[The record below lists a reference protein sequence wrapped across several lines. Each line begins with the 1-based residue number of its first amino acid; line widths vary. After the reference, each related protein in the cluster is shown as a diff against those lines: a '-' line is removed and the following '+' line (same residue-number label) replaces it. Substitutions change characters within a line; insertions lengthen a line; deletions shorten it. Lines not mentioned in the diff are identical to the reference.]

1 MSKMEKEKIIEVK
14 DLIFYYEDKK
24 KVLDNVSF
32 EIYKGEYV
40 TLIGHNGSG
49 KSTLAKLLSYIL
61 EPIDGK
67 IYIEGEELNENSIK
81 NIRSK
86 IGIVFQNPDNQFIGS
101 TVEDDIAFGLEN
113 RNVKQQEMV
122 KIVKEFAKKVGMD
135 KFLNKE
141 PEELSGGQ
149 KQRVAIAGILALNLK
164 IIIFDEATSMLDP
177 EGVEEIRNLIL
188 AMKKENPEL
197 TVISITHDI
206 EEAYLSDRVI
216 ILNEGK
222 IYKNDVP
229 NEVFK
234 DEEEMRKIELDIPFV
249 LKIKNEL
256 SKRNIIVPSEIKTI
270 EGVAKFLCQ

>member
-1 MSKMEKEKIIEVK
+1 MEKEKIIEVK
-14 DLIFYYEDKK
+14 DLIFGYEKDSTILKCI
-24 KVLDNVSF
+24 SF
-32 EIYKGEYV
+32 DIFKGEYV

-61 EPIDGK
+61 EPNSGK
-67 IYIEGEELNENSIK
+67 VYIEGQELNEKSIK
-81 NIRSK
+81 DIRSK

-113 RNVKQQEMV
+113 RNIKQDIMKKTV
-122 KIVKEFAKKVGMD
+122 LEFAKKVGMD

-177 EGVEEIRNLIL
+177 EGVEEIRKLIL
-188 AMKKENPEL
+188 NMKEENPEL

-216 ILNEGK
+216 ILNDGK
-222 IYKNDVP
+222 VYKNDIP
-229 NEVFK
+229 ENVFK
-234 DEEEMRKIELDIPFV
+234 DEEEMRKIDLDIPFV

-256 SKRNIIVPSEIKTI
+256 AVRNIIIPKEIKTI
-270 EGVAKFLCQ
+270 EGVANFLCQ

>member
-1 MSKMEKEKIIEVK
+1 MEKEKIIEVK

-113 RNVKQQEMV
+113 RNVKQQEMR
-122 KIVKEFAKKVGMD
+122 KIVKEFATKVGMD

-188 AMKKENPEL
+188 TMKKENPEL

>member
-1 MSKMEKEKIIEVK
+1 MEKEKIIEVK

-113 RNVKQQEMV
+113 RNVKQQEMR
-122 KIVKEFAKKVGMD
+122 KIVKEFAAKVGMD

-188 AMKKENPEL
+188 TMKKENPEL

>member
-1 MSKMEKEKIIEVK
+1 MEKEKIIEVK

-113 RNVKQQEMV
+113 RNVKQQEMR
-122 KIVKEFAKKVGMD
+122 KIVKEFATKVGMD
-135 KFLNKE
+135 KYLNKE

-188 AMKKENPEL
+188 TMKKENPEL

-222 IYKNDVP
+222 IYKNDRP
-229 NEVFK
+229 EDVFK
-234 DEEEMRKIELDIPFV
+234 DEEEMRRIDLDIPFV

-256 SKRNIIVPSEIKTI
+256 SKKNILIPSDIKTI

>member
-1 MSKMEKEKIIEVK
+1 MEKEKIIEVK
-14 DLIFYYEDKK
+14 DLIFGYEKDSTILKCI
-24 KVLDNVSF
+24 SF
-32 EIYKGEYV
+32 DIFKGEYV

-61 EPIDGK
+61 EPNSGK
-67 IYIEGEELNENSIK
+67 VYIEGQELNEKSIK
-81 NIRSK
+81 DIRSK

-113 RNVKQQEMV
+113 RNIKQDIMKKTV
-122 KIVKEFAKKVGMD
+122 LEFAKKVGMD

-177 EGVEEIRNLIL
+177 EGVEEIRKLIL
-188 AMKKENPEL
+188 NMKEENPEL

-216 ILNEGK
+216 ILNDGK
-222 IYKNDVP
+222 VYKNDIP
-229 NEVFK
+229 ENVFK
-234 DEEEMRKIELDIPFV
+234 DEEEMRKIDLDIPFV

-256 SKRNIIVPSEIKTI
+256 AARNIIIPKEIKTI
-270 EGVAKFLCQ
+270 EGVANYLCQ

>member
-1 MSKMEKEKIIEVK
+1 MEKEKIIEVK

-113 RNVKQQEMV
+113 RNVKQQEMR
-122 KIVKEFAKKVGMD
+122 KIVKEFATKVGMD
-135 KFLNKE
+135 KFLNKY

-188 AMKKENPEL
+188 TMKKENPEL

-222 IYKNDVP
+222 IYKNDRP
-229 NEVFK
+229 EDVFK
-234 DEEEMRKIELDIPFV
+234 DEEEMRRIDLDIPFV

-256 SKRNIIVPSEIKTI
+256 SKKNILIPSEIKTI